1 MATILQLCRTN
12 TRQSKKSK
20 KKTPALQ
27 QNPQK
32 KGVCVRIFN
41 RTPKKPNSALR
52 KVAKFKLT
60 SGRIVEAYIC
70 GEGHNL
76 HEYSQAL
83 MRGGRV
89 PDLPGVKY
97 HLIRGKYDF
106 EGLKTRKTSRSKY
119 GTKIQKKI

>member
-1 MATILQLCRTN
+1 MSTLAQLCLNCRKV
-12 TRQSKKSK
+12 KKK
-20 KKTPALQ
+20 KNKTPALSG
-27 QNPQK
+27 NPQK
-32 KGVCVRIFN
+32 KGVCVKIFN

-52 KVAKFKLT
+52 KVAKFKLVQ
-60 SGRIVEAYIC
+60 GRVVEAYIC

-106 EGLKTRKTSRSKY
+106 EGLKSRKTSRSKY
-119 GTKIQKKI
+119 GTKNAAKT

>member
-1 MATILQLCRTN
+1 MQLCLKARKL
-12 TRQSKKSK
+12 KKSK
-20 KKTPALQ
+20 NKTPALQ
-27 QNPQK
+27 GNPQK
-32 KGVCVRIFN
+32 KGVCVKILN

-52 KVAKFKLT
+52 KIAKFKLA
-60 SGRIVEAYIC
+60 SGRVVETYIC

-97 HLIRGKYDF
+97 RLIRGKYDF
-106 EGLKTRKTSRSKY
+106 EGLKTRVTSRSKY
-119 GTKIQKKI
+119 GKKRL

>member
-1 MATILQLCRTN
+1 MATIMQLCLKARKI
-12 TRQSKKSK
+12 KKSK
-20 KKTPALQ
+20 NKTPALQ
-27 QNPQK
+27 GNPQK
-32 KGVCVRIFN
+32 KGVCVKIFN

-52 KVAKFKLT
+52 KVAKFRLASNRT
-60 SGRIVEAYIC
+60 VEAYIC

-119 GTKIQKKI
+119 GTKKEIKK